1 MGGRVVLEFGSR
13 EEIWPAVGVVGAEDV
28 EIGFYFLVGLLCLS
42 ISLGVV
48 GSRESDIILE

>member
-1 MGGRVVLEFGSR
+1 MLEFSSR